1 MRLRDLKRTVALA
14 VAVVLAAGACG
25 SPSTSTPSANPLN
38 LITPGKLIVGYSPY
52 KGLIDVVNGEPVGVY
67 GIMIKETA
75 TRLGLQVVYQPYDF
89 PALIPAMQANRFD
102 VLVAGFS
109 ITQARARILY
119 YSQPHMMGPEVL
131 SVRPGET
138 IGSWEEAKAK
148 GLTLAVVQGFYEI
161 GTWDQLGIKYH
172 TFDNNDSCYMDVING
187 GAFGCAVGTFD
198 GLLRQATD
206 PTNPI
211 AKLDTMVLSGPL
223 NQADLNA
230 FAVSHDKPALSNA
243 IRQVMTDLWRD
254 GVVEK
259 AFATV
264 FGNDK
269 YGEFFMTPPVGQALY
284 IPGPWEDGVTPPAS
298 EKYPAVTPVVSG
310 KLTVGILGDTPLL
323 SLKDGNLAGPE
334 ATVLKFAADKLGL
347 TLTGTKIDDA
357 TAALNDKKVDLVAGE
372 LAATQDR
379 VNHFWMTTPVGFSPD
394 YMYVKPG
401 TDGAYPG
408 YKSWEDVKAA
418 GGKIAVVSGD
428 PRKGDIASVADVLE
442 VSDAAAG
449 LKAVVDGSALAFV
462 GSTVDYV
469 SAASADPAIVS
480 AGIGWV
486 RNNNAFTA
494 GAAVRVGREGEQPH
508 DDRCDEPGDRGGLA
522 AESHQPGLPPGI
534 QRGEHHC
541 PRCAGAHRD
550 RDELRCFQRLPVQG
564 DPAAGPVAGATRIR
578 QVAP

>member
-1 MRLRDLKRTVALA
+1 MRSGIPSKAVALA
-14 VAVVLAAGACG
+14 VCLVLAVAACAS
-25 SPSTSTPSANPLN
+25 SPSSKPDANDLN
-38 LITPGKLIVGYSPY
+38 LITPGTLIVGYSPY
-52 KGLIDVVNGEPVGVY
+52 KGLIDVVDGEPVGVY
-67 GIMIKETA
+67 GILIKETA
-75 TRLGLQVVYQPYDF
+75 SRLGLKAVYQPYDF

-102 VLVAGFS
+102 IVVAGFS

-119 YSQPHMMGPEVL
+119 YSEPHMMGPEVL

-138 IGSWEEAKAK
+138 IASWEEAKAK
-148 GLTLAVVQGFYEI
+148 DLTLAVVQGFYEI
-161 GTWDQLGIKYH
+161 GTWDQLGLKYH
-172 TFDNNDSCYMDVING
+172 TFDTNDSCYMDVVNG

-206 PTNPI
+206 PNDPI

-230 FAVSHDKPALSNA
+230 FAVSHDKPALANA
-243 IRQVMTDLWRD
+243 VRQVMTDLWRD
-254 GVVEK
+254 GVVEG
-259 AFATV
+259 AFASV

-269 YGEFFMTPPVGQALY
+269 FGEFFMTPPVGQALY

-298 EKYPAVTPVVSG
+298 DTYPSVTPVSNG

-323 SLKDGNLAGPE
+323 ALKDGKLSGPE
-334 ATVLKFAADKLGL
+334 AAILQFAADKLKL
-347 TLTGTKIDDA
+347 TLTGIQITDA
-357 TAALNDKKVDLVAGE
+357 KAALNDKKVDLVAGQ

-379 VNHFWMTTPVGFSPD
+379 VDQFWMTTPVGFSPD

-401 TDGAYPG
+401 ADGAYPG
-408 YKSWEDVKAA
+408 YTSWEDVKGA

-428 PRKGDIASVADVLE
+428 PRQADIASVADVLE
-442 VSDAAAG
+442 VPDAAAG

-469 SAASADPAIVS
+469 SAASADPNIVS

-494 GAAVRVGREGEQPH
+494 GAAYAWGVKADNRAMTDALDQAISAAWQQKVVNQAYLQAFSGANSTAL
-508 DDRCDEPGDRGGLA
+508 DAPGPTAIGTSFGASNDFQFKGILL
-522 AESHQPGLPPGI
+522 PGPWQQRPGY
-534 QRGEHHC
+534 
-541 PRCAGAHRD
+541 
-550 RDELRCFQRLPVQG
+550 VK
-564 DPAAGPVAGATRIR
+564 
-578 QVAP
+578 